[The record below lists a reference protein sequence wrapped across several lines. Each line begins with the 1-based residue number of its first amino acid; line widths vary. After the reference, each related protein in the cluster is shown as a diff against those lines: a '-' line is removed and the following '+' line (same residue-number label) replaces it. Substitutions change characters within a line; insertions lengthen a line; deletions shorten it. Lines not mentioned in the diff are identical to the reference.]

1 MKTKSIN
8 CKNIHDIKYD
18 IKINLDRKKLSKVC
32 KNNSRTAGKDSVTD
46 VFILTSSKSLEMI
59 KINVLTTDKQS

>member
-1 MKTKSIN
+1 M
-8 CKNIHDIKYD
+8 KYD